1 MFKKKGKLSVGRPKL
16 ADSNL
21 KKMSLLIST
30 ICFVMVIGLIFGGL
44 LDLNIIGNTH
54 KLKAEVNTS
63 TLCSSIPDSLKYDE
77 NTNPYGFKDV
87 EFFSGVLEHGYVT
100 GDSNGVN
107 RYNDSKYCDTIT
119 KEDLEKITDL
129 HYPNNTISSA
139 NGIQYLTNLEG
150 LNLGTAADIPN
161 YNITSIDL
169 SHNTKLTYVDLSGLY
184 NIMDF
189 DFSNNTELSNIM
201 IGRLIYP
208 TSYSINSLI
217 IKNNSKL
224 KTITNALSSSYGVA
238 SILTGSINNLVIENT
253 PNLQME
259 ERVTDLKVQENI
271 SLINTKTSLLRLIY
285 NNNNNV
291 SKVLLNL
298 KSIYL
303 KDLVRDDFVVVDAAN
318 LEKLE
323 SIYIDNV
330 ELPILKIKKT
340 SSLKK
345 FYINPKKDSLSTL
358 KMINFSN
365 DDINIKDYKKISNL
379 TISNDNNLFNFNDI
393 DLSNY
398 PNLGY
403 LTLKNLNDLYNNKN
417 IKLNNLNLKEKD
429 KLSKLELSGFDIDSL
444 DLSSNNRLAIIY
456 LNKNNI
462 NNIYLPD
469 KVIYSVDILDSS
481 IKNFNLK
488 DSKQVKVID
497 SNIYNFDLSNNSVLY
512 NLLLVNTDVKKLD
525 LSNNESLKVLTVYN
539 NSLNTIYM
547 NKNSKENIS
556 DYLKIN
562 DKYGITYELENSD
575 VIKIDQDVIVPLK
588 TGDVTI
594 KVNHNDSLRS
604 CNKEELL
611 ENIKNKE
618 YDKSASSNIKY
629 PLAEINVHVYDVIS
643 SKYNI
648 DDKTKVIDLKKNNID
663 LNEIK
668 LGIDSLVKEV
678 SKNKLYLKDTSG
690 NIIDE
695 YILVNK
701 KEAEKESIKEEVKTT
716 TKKKAN
722 SKKSSTKKT
731 TTTKKA
737 NETTT
742 TTITTI
748 KSDNN
753 KENTKVVTNEKVVE
767 KIIYKSNDMPLIIIN
782 IVEGILL
789 LTLAILFIKSMR
801 KSK

>member
-21 KKMSLLIST
+21 KKMSLLISA

-575 VIKIDQDVIVPLK
+575 VIKIDKDVITPLK

-789 LTLAILFIKSMR
+789 LVLAILFIKSMR

>member
-1 MFKKKGKLSVGRPKL
+1 MFKKEGKLRVGRPKL

-21 KKMSLLIST
+21 KKMSLLISA

-54 KLKAEVNTS
+54 KLKAEANTS
-63 TLCSSIPDSLKYDE
+63 TLCTSIPDSLKYDE
-77 NTNPYGFKDV
+77 NTNPYGFKDA
-87 EFFSGVLEHGYVT
+87 EFFSGVLEHSRISGSNDYV
-100 GDSNGVN
+100 
-107 RYNDSKYCDTIT
+107 YNDSKYCDTIT
-119 KEDLEKITDL
+119 KEDLEKIDDL
-129 HYPNNTISSA
+129 YYPNNTISSA
-139 NGIQYLTNLEG
+139 NGIQYLTNLER

-169 SHNTKLTYVDLSGLY
+169 SHNTKLNSVVLSGLL
-184 NIMDF
+184 NIKDF
-189 DFSNNTELSNIM
+189 DFSNNTELSYIE
-201 IGRLIYP
+201 IGRALYP
-208 TSYSINSLI
+208 TSYNINSLI

-224 KTITNALSSSYGVA
+224 KTMTNALNSSYGVA

-285 NNNNNV
+285 NNNNNA

-303 KDLVRDDFVVVDAAN
+303 KDLVRDNFSVLNISN

-323 SIYIDNV
+323 SIYIDNS
-330 ELPILKIKKT
+330 ELSSLEIKKT
-340 SSLKK
+340 SSLKR
-345 FYINPKKDSLSTL
+345 FFINPKKDSLSTL

-365 DDINIKDYKKISNL
+365 DDINIKDYKNIYSL
-379 TISNDNNLFNFNDI
+379 TISNNNNLFNFNDI

-398 PNLGY
+398 PDLEY
-403 LTLKNLNDLYNNKN
+403 LTLENLNGLNDNKN
-417 IKLNNLNLKEKD
+417 IKLNNLNLKEKE

-444 DLSSNNRLAIIY
+444 DLSSNNKLNSIY

-462 NNIYLPD
+462 KDIYLPD
-469 KVIYSVDILDSS
+469 KVIYSVDILDSN
-481 IKNFNLK
+481 IKNFNFK
-488 DSKQVKVID
+488 DSRRVKVID
-497 SNIYNFDLSNNSVLY
+497 SNIDNFDLSNNSALY

-525 LSNNESLKVLTVYN
+525 LSNNESLNILTVYN

-547 NKNSKENIS
+547 NKDGKENIS

-562 DKYGITYELENSD
+562 DKYEITYELENNDVVKIDKD
-575 VIKIDQDVIVPLK
+575 VIIPLK

-594 KVNHNDSLRS
+594 KINHNKLLRS
-604 CNKEELL
+604 YNKEELL
-611 ENIKNKE
+611 EDIKNKE
-618 YDKSASSNIKY
+618 YNTSASSNIKY
-629 PLAEINVHVYDVIS
+629 PLSEINVHVYDVTS
-643 SKYNI
+643 EKYNI

-678 SKNKLYLKDTSG
+678 IKNKLYIKDASG
-690 NIIDE
+690 NIIDK
-695 YILVNK
+695 YTLVNK
-701 KEAEKESIKEEVKTT
+701 KEEEKENIKEEVKTT

-722 SKKSSTKKT
+722 SKKSSTKKKT

-737 NETTT
+737 SETTT
-742 TTITTI
+742 TTI

-753 KENTKVVTNEKVVE
+753 KENTNEVTNEKVVE
-767 KIIYKSNDMPLIIIN
+767 KITYKSNDTPLIIIN

-789 LTLAILFIKSMR
+789 LVLAILFIKSIR

>member
-1 MFKKKGKLSVGRPKL
+1 MFKKEGKLRVGRPKL

-21 KKMSLLIST
+21 KKISLLISA

-54 KLKAEVNTS
+54 KLKAEANTS
-63 TLCSSIPDSLKYDE
+63 TLCTSIPDSLKYDE
-77 NTNPYGFKDV
+77 NTNPYGFKDA
-87 EFFSGVLEHGYVT
+87 EFFSGVLEHSEISGSNDYV
-100 GDSNGVN
+100 
-107 RYNDSKYCDTIT
+107 YNDSKYCDTIT
-119 KEDLEKITDL
+119 KEDLEKITHL
-129 HYPNNTISSA
+129 NYFNNTISSA
-139 NGIQYLTNLEG
+139 NGIQYLTNLER

-169 SHNTKLTYVDLSGLY
+169 SHNTKLNSVVLSGLL
-184 NIMDF
+184 NIKDF
-189 DFSNNTELSNIM
+189 DFSNNTELSYIE
-201 IGRLIYP
+201 IGRALYP
-208 TSYSINSLI
+208 TSYNINSLI

-224 KTITNALSSSYGVA
+224 KTMTNALNSSYGVA

-285 NNNNNV
+285 NNNNNA

-303 KDLVRDDFVVVDAAN
+303 KDLVRDNFSVLNISN

-323 SIYIDNV
+323 SIYIDNS
-330 ELPILKIKKT
+330 ELSSLEIKKT
-340 SSLKK
+340 SSLKR
-345 FYINPKKDSLSTL
+345 FFINPKKDSLSTL

-365 DDINIKDYKKISNL
+365 DDINIKDYKNIYSL
-379 TISNDNNLFNFNDI
+379 TISNNNNLFNFNDI

-398 PNLGY
+398 PDLEY
-403 LTLKNLNDLYNNKN
+403 LTLENLNGLNDNKN
-417 IKLNNLNLKEKD
+417 IKLNNLNLKEKE

-444 DLSSNNRLAIIY
+444 DLSSNNKLNSIY

-462 NNIYLPD
+462 KDIYLPD
-469 KVIYSVDILDSS
+469 KVIYSVDILDSN
-481 IKNFNLK
+481 IKNFNFK
-488 DSKQVKVID
+488 DSRRVKVID
-497 SNIYNFDLSNNSVLY
+497 SNIDNFDLSNKSALY

-525 LSNNESLKVLTVYN
+525 LSNNESLNILTVYN

-547 NKNSKENIS
+547 NKDGKENIS

-562 DKYGITYELENSD
+562 DKYEITYELENNDVVKIDKD
-575 VIKIDQDVIVPLK
+575 VIIPLK

-594 KVNHNDSLRS
+594 KINHNKLLRS
-604 CNKEELL
+604 YNKEELL
-611 ENIKNKE
+611 EDIKNKE
-618 YDKSASSNIKY
+618 YNTSASSNIKY
-629 PLAEINVHVYDVIS
+629 PLSEINVHVYDVTS
-643 SKYNI
+643 GKYNI

-668 LGIDSLVKEV
+668 LGIDSLVKKV
-678 SKNKLYLKDTSG
+678 IKNKLYIKDASG

-695 YILVNK
+695 YTLVNI
-701 KEAEKESIKEEVKTT
+701 KEEEKENIKEEVKTT

-722 SKKSSTKKT
+722 SKKSNTKKKT

-737 NETTT
+737 SETTT
-742 TTITTI
+742 TTI

-753 KENTKVVTNEKVVE
+753 KENTNEVVNEKVVE
-767 KIIYKSNDMPLIIIN
+767 KITYKSNDTPLIIIN

-789 LTLAILFIKSMR
+789 LVLAILFIKSIR

>member
-1 MFKKKGKLSVGRPKL
+1 MFKKKDKLSVGRPKL

-21 KKMSLLIST
+21 KKMSFLISA

-44 LDLNIIGNTH
+44 LDLKIIGNTH
-54 KLKAEVNTS
+54 KLKADVNTS
-63 TLCSSIPDSLKYDE
+63 TLCTSIPDSLKYDE

-87 EFFSGVLEHGYVT
+87 EFFSGVLEHSEISGSNDYV
-100 GDSNGVN
+100 
-107 RYNDSKYCDTIT
+107 YNDSKYCDTIT
-119 KEDLEKITDL
+119 KEDLEKITHL
-129 HYPNNTISSA
+129 NYFNNTISSA

-169 SHNTKLTYVDLSGLY
+169 SHNTKLTKVDLSGLY

-201 IGRLIYP
+201 IGRLVYP

-224 KTITNALSSSYGVA
+224 KTMTNALSSSYGVA

-259 ERVTDLKVQENI
+259 ERVTDLKVKENI

-285 NNNNNV
+285 NNNNNA

-303 KDLVRDDFVVVDAAN
+303 KDLVRDAFVAVDAAN

-330 ELPILKIKKT
+330 ELFSLEIKKF
-340 SSLKK
+340 SSLKR
-345 FYINPKKDSLSTL
+345 FFINPKKDSLSTL

-365 DDINIKDYKKISNL
+365 DDINIKDYKNIYSL

-398 PNLGY
+398 LDLGN
-403 LTLKNLNDLYNNKN
+403 LTLENLNDLYDNKN
-417 IKLNNLNLKEKD
+417 IKLNNLNLKEKY

-444 DLSSNNRLAIIY
+444 DLSSNNKLNSIY

-462 NNIYLPD
+462 KDIYLPD
-469 KVIYSVDILDSS
+469 KVIYSVDILDSN
-481 IKNFNLK
+481 IKNFNFK
-488 DSKQVKVID
+488 DSRRVKVID
-497 SNIYNFDLSNNSVLY
+497 SNIYNFDLSNNSALY

-525 LSNNESLKVLTVYN
+525 LSNNESLNILTVYN

-562 DKYGITYELENSD
+562 DKYGITYELENND
-575 VIKIDQDVIVPLK
+575 VIKIDKDVITPLK
-588 TGDVTI
+588 IGDVTI
-594 KVNHNDSLRS
+594 KINHNKLLRS
-604 CNKEELL
+604 YNKEELL

-629 PLAEINVHVYDVIS
+629 PLAEINVHVYDVTS

-648 DDKTKVIDLKKNNID
+648 DDKAKVIDLKKNNID

-678 SKNKLYLKDTSG
+678 SKNKLYIKDASG

-695 YILVNK
+695 YTLVNK
-701 KEAEKESIKEEVKTT
+701 KEEEKENIKEEVKTT

-737 NETTT
+737 SETTT
-742 TTITTI
+742 TTI

-767 KIIYKSNDMPLIIIN
+767 KITYKSNDTPLIIIN

-789 LTLAILFIKSMR
+789 LVLAILFIKSMR

>member
-1 MFKKKGKLSVGRPKL
+1 MFKKEGKLRVGRPKL

-21 KKMSLLIST
+21 KKISLLISA

-54 KLKAEVNTS
+54 KLKAEANTS
-63 TLCSSIPDSLKYDE
+63 TLCTSIPDSLKYDE
-77 NTNPYGFKDV
+77 NTNPNGFKDV
-87 EFFSGVLEHGYVT
+87 EFFSGVLEHSEISGSNDYV
-100 GDSNGVN
+100 
-107 RYNDSKYCDTIT
+107 YNDSKYCDTIT
-119 KEDLEKITDL
+119 KEDLEKITHL
-129 HYPNNTISSA
+129 NYFNNTISSA
-139 NGIQYLTNLEG
+139 NGIQYLTNLER

-169 SHNTKLTYVDLSGLY
+169 SHNTKLNSVVLSGLL
-184 NIMDF
+184 NIKDF
-189 DFSNNTELSNIM
+189 DFSNNTELSYIE
-201 IGRLIYP
+201 IGRALYP
-208 TSYSINSLI
+208 TSYNINSLI

-224 KTITNALSSSYGVA
+224 KTMTNALNSSYGVA

-285 NNNNNV
+285 NNNNNA

-303 KDLVRDDFVVVDAAN
+303 KDLVRDNFSVLNISN

-323 SIYIDNV
+323 SIYIDNS
-330 ELPILKIKKT
+330 ELSSLEIKKT
-340 SSLKK
+340 SSLKR
-345 FYINPKKDSLSTL
+345 FFINPKKDSLSTL

-365 DDINIKDYKKISNL
+365 DDINIKDYKNIYSL
-379 TISNDNNLFNFNDI
+379 TISNNNNLFNFNDI

-398 PNLGY
+398 PDLEY
-403 LTLKNLNDLYNNKN
+403 LTLENLNGLNDNKN
-417 IKLNNLNLKEKD
+417 IKLNNLNLKEKE

-444 DLSSNNRLAIIY
+444 DLSSNNKLNSIY

-462 NNIYLPD
+462 KDIYLPD
-469 KVIYSVDILDSS
+469 KVIYSVDILDSN
-481 IKNFNLK
+481 IKNFNFK
-488 DSKQVKVID
+488 DSRRVKVID
-497 SNIYNFDLSNNSVLY
+497 SNIDNFDLSNNSALY

-525 LSNNESLKVLTVYN
+525 LSNNESLNILTVYN

-547 NKNSKENIS
+547 NKDGKENIS

-562 DKYGITYELENSD
+562 DKYEITYELENNDVVKIDKD
-575 VIKIDQDVIVPLK
+575 VIIPLK

-594 KVNHNDSLRS
+594 KINHNKLLRS
-604 CNKEELL
+604 YNKEELL
-611 ENIKNKE
+611 EDIKNKE
-618 YDKSASSNIKY
+618 YNTSASSNIKY
-629 PLAEINVHVYDVIS
+629 PLSEINVHVYDVTS
-643 SKYNI
+643 EKYNI

-678 SKNKLYLKDTSG
+678 SKNKLYIKDASG

-695 YILVNK
+695 YTLVNK
-701 KEAEKESIKEEVKTT
+701 KEEEKENIKEEVKTT
-716 TKKKAN
+716 TKKK
-722 SKKSSTKKT
+722 
-731 TTTKKA
+731 
-737 NETTT
+737 
-742 TTITTI
+742 
-748 KSDNN
+748 
-753 KENTKVVTNEKVVE
+753 
-767 KIIYKSNDMPLIIIN
+767 
-782 IVEGILL
+782 
-789 LTLAILFIKSMR
+789 
-801 KSK
+801 

>member
-1 MFKKKGKLSVGRPKL
+1 MFKKEGKLRVGRPKL

-21 KKMSLLIST
+21 KKISLLISA

-54 KLKAEVNTS
+54 KLKADVNTS
-63 TLCSSIPDSLKYDE
+63 TLCTSIPDSLKYDE
-77 NTNPYGFKDV
+77 NTNPNGFKDV
-87 EFFSGVLEHGYVT
+87 EFFSGVLEHSEISGSNDYV
-100 GDSNGVN
+100 
-107 RYNDSKYCDTIT
+107 YNDSKYCDTIT
-119 KEDLEKITDL
+119 KEDLEKITHL
-129 HYPNNTISSA
+129 NYFNNTISSA
-139 NGIQYLTNLEG
+139 NGIQYLTNLER

-169 SHNTKLTYVDLSGLY
+169 SHNTKLNSVVLSGLL
-184 NIMDF
+184 NIKDF
-189 DFSNNTELSNIM
+189 DFSNNTELSYIE
-201 IGRLIYP
+201 IGRALYP
-208 TSYSINSLI
+208 TSYNINSLI

-224 KTITNALSSSYGVA
+224 KTMTNALNSSYGVA

-285 NNNNNV
+285 NNNNNA

-303 KDLVRDDFVVVDAAN
+303 KDLVRDNFSVLNISN

-323 SIYIDNV
+323 SIYIDNS
-330 ELPILKIKKT
+330 ELSSLEIKKT
-340 SSLKK
+340 SSLKR
-345 FYINPKKDSLSTL
+345 FFINPKKDSLSTL

-365 DDINIKDYKKISNL
+365 DDINIKDYKNIYSL
-379 TISNDNNLFNFNDI
+379 TISNNNNLFNFNDI

-398 PNLGY
+398 PDLEY
-403 LTLKNLNDLYNNKN
+403 LTLENLNGLNDNKN
-417 IKLNNLNLKEKD
+417 IKLNNLNLKEKE

-444 DLSSNNRLAIIY
+444 DLSSNNKLNSIY

-462 NNIYLPD
+462 KDIYLPD
-469 KVIYSVDILDSS
+469 KVIYSVDILDSN
-481 IKNFNLK
+481 IKNFNFK
-488 DSKQVKVID
+488 DSRRVKVID
-497 SNIYNFDLSNNSVLY
+497 SNIDNFDLSNNSALY

-525 LSNNESLKVLTVYN
+525 LSNNESLNILTVYN

-547 NKNSKENIS
+547 NKDGKENIS

-562 DKYGITYELENSD
+562 DKYEITYELENNDVVKIDKD
-575 VIKIDQDVIVPLK
+575 VIIPLK

-594 KVNHNDSLRS
+594 KINHNKLLRS
-604 CNKEELL
+604 YNKEELL
-611 ENIKNKE
+611 EDIKNKE
-618 YDKSASSNIKY
+618 YNTSASSNIKY
-629 PLAEINVHVYDVIS
+629 PLSEINVHVYDVTS
-643 SKYNI
+643 EKYNI

-678 SKNKLYLKDTSG
+678 SKNKLYLKDASG

-695 YILVNK
+695 YTLVNK
-701 KEAEKESIKEEVKTT
+701 KEEDKENIKEEVKTT

-722 SKKSSTKKT
+722 SKKSNTKKKT

-737 NETTT
+737 SETTT
-742 TTITTI
+742 TTI

-753 KENTKVVTNEKVVE
+753 KENTNEVVNEKVVE
-767 KIIYKSNDMPLIIIN
+767 KITYKSNDTPLIIIN

-789 LTLAILFIKSMR
+789 LVLAILFIKSIR

>member
-1 MFKKKGKLSVGRPKL
+1 MFKKEGKLRVGRPKL

-21 KKMSLLIST
+21 KKMSLLISA

-54 KLKAEVNTS
+54 KLKAEANTS
-63 TLCSSIPDSLKYDE
+63 TLCTSIPDSLKYDE
-77 NTNPYGFKDV
+77 NTNPYGFKDA
-87 EFFSGVLEHGYVT
+87 EFFSGVLEHSRISGSNDYV
-100 GDSNGVN
+100 
-107 RYNDSKYCDTIT
+107 YNDSKYCDTIT
-119 KEDLEKITDL
+119 KEDLEKITHL
-129 HYPNNTISSA
+129 NYFNNTISSA
-139 NGIQYLTNLEG
+139 NGIQYLTNLER

-169 SHNTKLTYVDLSGLY
+169 SHNTKLNSVVLSGLLS
-184 NIMDF
+184 IKDF
-189 DFSNNTELSNIM
+189 DFSNNPELSNIL
-201 IGRLIYP
+201 IGRVLYP
-208 TSYSINSLI
+208 TSYNINSLI

-224 KTITNALSSSYGVA
+224 KTMTNALNSSYGVA

-285 NNNNNV
+285 NNNNNA

-303 KDLVRDDFVVVDAAN
+303 KDLVRDNFSVLNISN

-323 SIYIDNV
+323 SIYIDNS
-330 ELPILKIKKT
+330 ELSSLEIKKT
-340 SSLKK
+340 SSLKR
-345 FYINPKKDSLSTL
+345 FFINPKKDSLSTL

-365 DDINIKDYKKISNL
+365 DDINIKDYKNIYSL
-379 TISNDNNLFNFNDI
+379 TISNNNNLFNFNDI

-398 PNLGY
+398 PDLEY
-403 LTLKNLNDLYNNKN
+403 LTLENLNGLNDNKN
-417 IKLNNLNLKEKD
+417 IKLNNLNLKEKE

-444 DLSSNNRLAIIY
+444 DLSSNNKLNSIY

-462 NNIYLPD
+462 KDIYLPD
-469 KVIYSVDILDSS
+469 KVIYSVDILDSN
-481 IKNFNLK
+481 IKNFNFK
-488 DSKQVKVID
+488 DSRRVKVID
-497 SNIYNFDLSNNSVLY
+497 SNIDNFDLSNNSALY

-525 LSNNESLKVLTVYN
+525 LSNNESLNILTVYN

-547 NKNSKENIS
+547 NKDGKENIS

-562 DKYGITYELENSD
+562 DKYEITYELENNDVVKIDKD
-575 VIKIDQDVIVPLK
+575 VIIPLK

-594 KVNHNDSLRS
+594 KINHNKLLRS
-604 CNKEELL
+604 YNKEELL
-611 ENIKNKE
+611 EDIKNKE
-618 YDKSASSNIKY
+618 YNTSASSNIKY
-629 PLAEINVHVYDVIS
+629 PLSEINVHVYDVTS
-643 SKYNI
+643 EKYNI

-695 YILVNK
+695 YTLVNK
-701 KEAEKESIKEEVKTT
+701 KEEEKENIKEEVKTT

-722 SKKSSTKKT
+722 SKKSSTKKKT

-737 NETTT
+737 SETTT
-742 TTITTI
+742 TTI

-753 KENTKVVTNEKVVE
+753 KENTNEVTNEKVVE
-767 KIIYKSNDMPLIIIN
+767 KITYKSNDTPLIIIN

-789 LTLAILFIKSMR
+789 LVLAILFIKSIR